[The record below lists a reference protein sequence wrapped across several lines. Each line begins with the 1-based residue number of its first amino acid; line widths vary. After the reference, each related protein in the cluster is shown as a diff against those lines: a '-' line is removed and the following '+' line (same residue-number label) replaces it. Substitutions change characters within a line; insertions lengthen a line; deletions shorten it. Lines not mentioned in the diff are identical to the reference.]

1 MLLNPNH
8 IDELC
13 KLMDKNELRNLQR
26 KEEILGDMTV
36 VPPPDYNSEEDKEKA
51 LYICSKSK
59 TLVDEAQTSIVTSR
73 ICSKIK

>member
-1 MLLNPNH
+1 MGRMATHQSKTTIGKFTWRKSILS
-8 IDELC
+8 DVVELAAN
-13 KLMDKNELRNLQR
+13 MR
-26 KEEILGDMTV
+26 
-36 VPPPDYNSEEDKEKA
+36 EEDKEEA